1 MLSNLF
7 HLKIQLFQKA
17 NFSYYFTFQ
26 KVARVNLS
34 ANLLQMTNFYKT
46 QSEITIFAQTNFRN
60 QRVTFGIKQ
69 TDRRAH
75 LYLLGKTG
83 TGKSTLLESL
93 MLDDMRKGF
102 GFALLDPH
110 GDLVKRVKSQI
121 PWSRRDDVI
130 DFDVSDKSQ
139 PYGFNPLA
147 NVAVD
152 KRPLACSGLI
162 QVFKHLW
169 NDSWGPRLEYILRN
183 CLLSLLDYPSSN
195 LADILKLLSDKEFRK
210 KIIPHIHNKQI
221 KEFWIKEF
229 DKYPERLRA
238 EAISP
243 IQNKVGAFLS
253 HPLLQKILTNPEKP
267 LSLRRIMDE
276 GKILLVNLAKGSIGE
291 DTSNLLG
298 SLLISRFDLAALSR
312 ANIPEDE
319 RSDYTLYLDEFHNF
333 TTQSLVLMLSELRK
347 YRLSLI
353 LAHQYLT
360 QLEPNIKDAILG
372 NVGTTIIFRIG
383 ANDAEVFAQEF
394 APQFRIADFTNL
406 PNYHIYLKMMIDGK
420 ISTPFSAVTL
430 PPDNSPPDTLPESS
444 ESHNSEST
452 TSASASSDNFLPSDS
467 QPNNHSLPKSS

>member
-1 MLSNLF
+1 
-7 HLKIQLFQKA
+7 
-17 NFSYYFTFQ
+17 
-26 KVARVNLS
+26 
-34 ANLLQMTNFYKT
+34 MTSPENHNPENSKDKD
-46 QSEITIFAQTNFRN
+46 SETTIFANTNFRN
-60 QRVTFGIKQ
+60 QPVTFGIKRS
-69 TDRRAH
+69 DRRAH
-75 LYLLGKTG
+75 LYILGKTG

-93 MLDDMRKGF
+93 MLDDLRKGF

-110 GDLVKRVKSQI
+110 GDLVKRIKARI

-130 DFDVSDKSQ
+130 DFDVPDKNQ

-147 NVAVD
+147 NVPVD

-169 NDSWGPRLEYILRN
+169 IDSWGPRLEYILRN
-183 CLLSLLDYPSSN
+183 SLLSLLDYPNAN
-195 LADILKLLSDKEFRK
+195 LSDILKLLSDKDFRK
-210 KIIPHIHNKQI
+210 KVIPFIQNEQI

-238 EAISP
+238 EAVSP

-253 HPLLQKILTNPEKP
+253 HPLLKKILTNPEKP
-267 LSLRRIMDE
+267 LSLRKIMDE

-312 ANIPEDE
+312 ADSPEEE
-319 RSDYTLYLDEFHNF
+319 RPDYTLYLDEFHNF

-347 YRLSLI
+347 YRLSLT

-360 QLEPNIKDAILG
+360 QLEPAIKDAILG
-372 NVGTTIIFRIG
+372 NVGTIIIFRIG
-383 ANDAEVFAQEF
+383 AQDAEVFAREF
-394 APQFRIADFTNL
+394 APEFKITDFTNL

-420 ISTPFSAVTL
+420 ISAPFSAVTL
-430 PPDNSPPDTLPESS
+430 PPGSSTPNEPVTAGDSPS
-444 ESHNSEST
+444 
-452 TSASASSDNFLPSDS
+452 
-467 QPNNHSLPKSS
+467 